1 MDVIVIY
8 IDTFHMPSDFFSE
21 FKEIFHS
28 GHCTSSFTHSR
39 IMFIEFLSSP
49 FASHH
54 LCPVRLRKD
63 EIISIFQQI
72 SMSSFL
78 IASDLGP
85 IKIYTY
91 IIATCYQNDSIIKRF
106 NILIYPIIVINLHV
120 LETEY
125 FSILYNQRLG
135 NLMPLG

>member
-1 MDVIVIY
+1 
-8 IDTFHMPSDFFSE
+8 MPSDFFSE

-28 GHCTSSFTHSR
+28 GHYTSSFTHSR

-78 IASDLGP
+78 IASDLGTM
-85 IKIYTY
+85 KIY
-91 IIATCYQNDSIIKRF
+91 IH
-106 NILIYPIIVINLHV
+106 IIV
-120 LETEY
+120 
-125 FSILYNQRLG
+125 
-135 NLMPLG
+135 PC

>member
-28 GHCTSSFTHSR
+28 GHYTSSFTHSR

-78 IASDLGP
+78 IASDLGTM
-85 IKIYTY
+85 KIY
-91 IIATCYQNDSIIKRF
+91 IH
-106 NILIYPIIVINLHV
+106 IIV
-120 LETEY
+120 
-125 FSILYNQRLG
+125 
-135 NLMPLG
+135 PC

>member
-28 GHCTSSFTHSR
+28 GHYTSSFTHSR

-85 IKIYTY
+85 IKIYIY
-91 IIATCYQNDSIIKRF
+91 IISTCYQNDSIKRF
-106 NILIYPIIVINLHV
+106 NILIYPIKLINLHV
-120 LETEY
+120 LEIEY
-125 FSILYNQRLG
+125 VSILCNQRLG